1 MINRDIILSV
11 REMLERHY
19 TVSDMAAKLNINVEV
34 VQMAMDF
41 INNMLT

>member
-1 MINRDIILSV
+1 MISRDIVLSV

-19 TVSDMAAKLNINVEV
+19 SVSDMAAKLNISVEV

-41 INNMLT
+41 INNILT

>member
-1 MINRDIILSV
+1 MISRDIVLSV

-19 TVSDMAAKLNINVEV
+19 SVSDMAAKLNISADLVR
-34 VQMAMDF
+34 QAMDF

>member
-1 MINRDIILSV
+1 MISRDIVLSV

-19 TVSDMAAKLNINVEV
+19 SVSDIAAKLNISVDLV
-34 VQMAMDF
+34 RQAMDF